1 MHAAG
6 GSWTSPPCSGPAKE
20 GCTRHPQR
28 MGGRAEERW
37 GTESASGSSRPRLPS
52 PLARCGS
59 SRGLTRKPN
68 RRGHSSLAHARPG
81 GGVHAK
87 WGMLGSGRPLLGSR
101 PAVTRARGAPGW
113 SWRRP
118 RCCSEPCLWQPQ
130 TCWVVCTR
138 RVAARVKVRSTSLAP
153 TSTNHS
159 RLPACGSLLTEA
171 LFLVLTPEPRAGPH
185 GTRWDT
191 ARWHRLPVG
200 KFSRERSPETQQP
213 PT

>member
-1 MHAAG
+1 MQPEALDI
-6 GSWTSPPCSGPAKE
+6 TPLLGPAK
-20 GCTRHPQR
+20 
-28 MGGRAEERW
+28 MGGVLGTRDAWGIERRS
-37 GTESASGSSRPRLPS
+37 GGKLKSAAAPHALYS
-52 PLARCGS
+52 PPLWRVCGS
-59 SRGLTRKPN
+59 SRGSHPEAESMWTCTC
-68 RRGHSSLAHARPG
+68 AHARPG